1 MEIRQYCVNGTL
13 NQRYDLLTK
22 ILLENTL
29 ETSVRV
35 DSLIEFFEADGHN
48 LVAFGD
54 LDARRH
60 LRNLALNF
68 GIDFQ
73 PFVSLL

>member
-1 MEIRQYCVNGTL
+1 MV
-13 NQRYDLLTK
+13 
-22 ILLENTL
+22 ENTL
-29 ETSVRV
+29 ESSVKV
-35 DSLIEFFEADGHN
+35 DSLIEFFEAEGHN

-60 LRNLALNF
+60 FRNLGLNF

-73 PFVSLL
+73 PFVSIQLF